1 MRDDVNDFEEIR
13 PYRDDEVA
21 AVLRRL
27 SRDRSLQRD
36 LARYA
41 APSLSRWAPPLARW
55 LIGRRLSDAFARIDS
70 VDSFQQAL
78 AGVFQRMID
87 DTTDGFT
94 VSGIE
99 RLEPDLAHLFISNH
113 RDITLDSGFMNLALF
128 SAGHPTTRMAIG
140 DNLLR
145 TGYAADVMRSN
156 KGFVVHRGKRGAKL
170 AFASMSLTSRYIR
183 HSLETGQSVWTA
195 QREGRAKDGRDL
207 TDPALIK
214 MLSLAYRKD
223 LPDIGAMIERL
234 SIVPVAVSYE
244 LDPCDEL
251 KARELARDRRAR
263 RVPQR
268 AGEDLSSIITGVTGR
283 KGRVHLSVG
292 PAAARRLCG
301 QRIGCGRNRSS
312 DRARLPPFPHALHGR
327 APRRHRLSA
336 PDEGARA
343 CVSSSGG
350 SPPPNHACVRRSS
363 RSTRT
368 RWRGRWNLASSAA
381 DPRWRYGASGGSSR
395 AESCSRRCS
404 TCSDQ

>member
-1 MRDDVNDFEEIR
+1 MREAVTDFEEIR

-27 SRDRSLQRD
+27 SRDPSLLRD

-55 LIGRRLSDAFARIDS
+55 LISRKLRAAFQPIDS
-70 VDSFQQAL
+70 VDAFQQAL

-128 SAGHPTTRMAIG
+128 RAGHPTTRMAIG

-145 TGYAADVMRSN
+145 TGYAADVMRLN
-156 KGFVVHRGKRGAKL
+156 KGFVVHRGKRGAKM

-183 HSLETGQSVWTA
+183 HSLETGHSVWTA

-223 LPDIGAMIERL
+223 IPDIGGMIQRL

-251 KARELARDRRAR
+251 KARELVALAEHGVYRKA
-263 RVPQR
+263 P
-268 AGEDLSSIITGVTGR
+268 GEDLRSIITGVTGR
-283 KGRVHLSVG
+283 KGRVHLSIG
-292 PAAARRLCG
+292 P
-301 QRIGCGRNRSS
+301 
-312 DRARLPPFPHALHGR
+312 ALHGTFIDSESVATEIDR
-327 APRRHRLSA
+327 QVTLGYRLFPTHFMA
-336 PDEGARA
+336 ARLAGLDCPMPDEPSSRLLEFEQRLEATEPAMRAQIIAQYANPVARA
-343 CVSSSGG
+343 MELGI
-350 SPPPNHACVRRSS
+350 VRR
-363 RSTRT
+363 
-368 RWRGRWNLASSAA
+368 
-381 DPRWRYGASGGSSR
+381 
-395 AESCSRRCS
+395 
-404 TCSDQ
+404 

>member
-1 MRDDVNDFEEIR
+1 MRDDVTDFEEIR

-41 APSLSRWAPPLARW
+41 APSLSRWVPPLARW

-128 SAGHPTTRMAIG
+128 RAGHPTTRMAIG

-145 TGYAADVMRSN
+145 TGYAADVMRLN

-195 QREGRAKDGRDL
+195 QREGRAKDGRDV

-223 LPDIGAMIERL
+223 LPDIGAMIARL

-251 KARELARDRRAR
+251 KARELVAIAEHG
-263 RVPQR
+263 VYHKE

-292 PAAARRLCG
+292 PPLRGTFADSESAAAEIDRQIAHGYRLFPTHYAAARLAG
-301 QRIGCGRNRSS
+301 I
-312 DRARLPPFPHALHGR
+312 DV
-327 APRRHRLSA
+327 SA
-336 PDEGARA
+336 PDEASPRLPEFERRLAATEPRLRAQIIAQYANPVARA
-343 CVSSSGG
+343 LELGVL
-350 SPPPNHACVRRSS
+350 RR
-363 RSTRT
+363 
-368 RWRGRWNLASSAA
+368 
-381 DPRWRYGASGGSSR
+381 
-395 AESCSRRCS
+395 
-404 TCSDQ
+404 

>member
-1 MRDDVNDFEEIR
+1 MREALNDFDEIR

-27 SRDRSLQRD
+27 ARDPSLQRD
-36 LARYA
+36 LARYS

-55 LIGRRLSDAFARIDS
+55 LVGNKLRAAFAQIDS

-128 SAGHPTTRMAIG
+128 RAGHPTTRMAIG

-145 TGYAADVMRSN
+145 TGYAADVMRLN
-156 KGFVVHRGKRGAKL
+156 KGFVVQRGKKGAKL
-170 AFASMSLTSRYIR
+170 AFASMSQTSRYIR
-183 HSLETGQSVWTA
+183 HSLETGHSVWTA

-223 LPDIGAMIERL
+223 IPDIGRMIERL

-251 KARELARDRRAR
+251 KAHELLAIAEHGSYRKA
-263 RVPQR
+263 P
-268 AGEDLSSIITGVTGR
+268 GEDLRSIITGVTGR

-292 PAAARRLCG
+292 PALSGSFNDAESVAAEIDRQIALGYRLFPTHFMAARLAGLDC
-301 QRIGCGRNRSS
+301 
-312 DRARLPPFPHALHGR
+312 PM
-327 APRRHRLSA
+327 
-336 PDEGARA
+336 PDESSKRLRDFEQRLAATAPALRAQIVAQYANPVARA
-343 CVSSSGG
+343 LELGIVRG
-350 SPPPNHACVRRSS
+350 S
-363 RSTRT
+363 
-368 RWRGRWNLASSAA
+368 
-381 DPRWRYGASGGSSR
+381 
-395 AESCSRRCS
+395 
-404 TCSDQ
+404 

>member
-1 MRDDVNDFEEIR
+1 MREALNDFDEIR

-27 SRDRSLQRD
+27 ARDSSLQRD
-36 LARYA
+36 LSRYA

-55 LIGRRLSDAFARIDS
+55 LVGNKLRAAFAQIDS
-70 VDSFQQAL
+70 VDSFQQVL

-128 SAGHPTTRMAIG
+128 RAGHPTTRMAIG

-145 TGYAADVMRSN
+145 TGYAADVMRLN
-156 KGFVVHRGKRGAKL
+156 KGFVVHRGKKGAKL
-170 AFASMSLTSRYIR
+170 AFASMSQTSRYIR
-183 HSLETGQSVWTA
+183 HSLETGHSVWTA

-223 LPDIGAMIERL
+223 IPDIGRMIERL

-251 KARELARDRRAR
+251 KAHELLAITEQGAYHKA
-263 RVPQR
+263 P
-268 AGEDLSSIITGVTGR
+268 GEDLRSIITGVTGR
-283 KGRVHLSVG
+283 KGRVHLSIG
-292 PAAARRLCG
+292 PAFSGSFNDAESVAVEIDRQIALGYRLFPTHFMAARLAGLDC
-301 QRIGCGRNRSS
+301 
-312 DRARLPPFPHALHGR
+312 PM
-327 APRRHRLSA
+327 
-336 PDEGARA
+336 PDESSKRLHEFEQRLAATPPALRAQIVAQYANPVARA
-343 CVSSSGG
+343 LELGI
-350 SPPPNHACVRRSS
+350 VR
-363 RSTRT
+363 
-368 RWRGRWNLASSAA
+368 
-381 DPRWRYGASGGSSR
+381 
-395 AESCSRRCS
+395 
-404 TCSDQ
+404 